1 MATIKDML
9 DKEAYN
15 RASIAEGL
23 AQKIPPGKGGSP
35 GQPYDPPK
43 PTGPY
48 VPAPKRDLANL
59 RPQDFTP
66 FDMDGVRDM
75 DGFLL
80 PHIRTPAIRDAE
92 MEHFKRFIKN
102 TGTSTWDLSQGNS
115 SMMIANQDYEI
126 ERDILDAR
134 QNKKAREDAGKDMLL
149 DEIFNK
155 KNRKKG
161 KA

>member
-48 VPAPKRDLANL
+48 VPPPNRN
-59 RPQDFTP
+59 
-66 FDMDGVRDM
+66 
-75 DGFLL
+75 
-80 PHIRTPAIRDAE
+80 
-92 MEHFKRFIKN
+92 
-102 TGTSTWDLSQGNS
+102 
-115 SMMIANQDYEI
+115 MMIAEFPRLSTGEPMTNI
-126 ERDILDAR
+126 EQQQGL
-134 QNKKAREDAGKDMLL
+134 KLL
-149 DEIFNK
+149 EQLPK
-155 KNRKKG
+155 SQRRKQLKVFMDQYMKG
-161 KA
+161 V